1 MDFLFGKQKTPRE
14 VLRENQRLL
23 RRSVREIERERIS
36 LQQQEKKIIVEIK
49 KSAKQGQ
56 MGAAKI
62 LAKDLVRTRNQI
74 QKFYKM
80 KTQLQAVS
88 LRIQTLN
95 SNVAMAEA
103 MKGVT
108 RAMIRLNRTMNV
120 PAMQQVMMEFE
131 RQSEMMDMKEDL
143 MNDCID
149 DAFDEAE
156 DEEESEAILNQVLDD
171 ININLN
177 SQLANAP
184 VDLNEA
190 KKTKKMELDAD
201 SELQARLDNLKR

>member
-1 MDFLFGKQKTPRE
+1 MAFLFGKQKTPRE
-14 VLRENQRLL
+14 VIRENQRLL
-23 RRSVREIERERIS
+23 NRSVREIERERAG

-62 LAKDLVRTRNQI
+62 MAKDLVRTRNQI

-88 LRIQTLN
+88 LRMQTLN
-95 SNVAMAEA
+95 SNAAMADA

-108 RAMIRLNRTMNV
+108 KAMMRLNRTMNV

-131 RQSEMMDMKEDL
+131 RQSEMMDMKEDI

-149 DAFDEAE
+149 GAFNEVE
-156 DEEESEAILNQVLDD
+156 DEEESDAIINQVLDD
-171 ININLN
+171 LNLN
-177 SQLANAP
+177 LTTQLVDAP
-184 VDLNEA
+184 MEPSRPERG
-190 KKTKKMELDAD
+190 KKELDAD
-201 SELQARLDNLKR
+201 FELQSRLDNLKKG

>member
-1 MDFLFGKQKTPRE
+1 MQTNTQE

-23 RRSVREIERERIS
+23 KRSVREIERERTT
-36 LQQQEKKIIVEIK
+36 LQQQEKKIIIEIK

-62 LAKDLVRTRNQI
+62 MAKDLVRTRNQI

-95 SNVAMAEA
+95 SNAAMAEA

-120 PAMQQVMMEFE
+120 PAMQHVMMEFE
-131 RQSEMMDMKEDL
+131 KQSELMDMKEDI

-149 DAFDEAE
+149 EAFDEAE

-171 ININLN
+171 IHINLN
-177 SQLANAP
+177 SQLVNAP
-184 VDLNEA
+184 IDPSEANKA
-190 KKTKKMELDAD
+190 KKELDAD
-201 SELQARLDNLKR
+201 SELQARLDNLKRG